1 MSIFN
6 ETLPDFVQTQLTG
19 REKNFDAG
27 GLTMYQENM
36 AHTAWIRAIS
46 GVDTVDS
53 KGDYTNDLA
62 QSWIL
67 TGYNQYGD
75 ITSPLPGYQKS
86 LRHGTVPIPGIT
98 SLECQSISPNGSL
111 RKVTI
116 NFKCWSLEQLEI
128 LEKLYMRPGFTVCIE
143 WGWNKDVGSKG
154 NIDISPFGSSNNFLT
169 SNGGSNLMSL
179 YEIAYDEV
187 KKSNGNYDICIG
199 KVQNYNW
206 EATTDGGYNCTTTI
220 VTYGEVIQS
229 FKINFIAMDS
239 AISIN
244 GAVKSA
250 TGANSTSKYGENL
263 LAGLLGELFDAG
275 KVADNGAK
283 TDVTVSNGKGDK
295 TYTLLT
301 LDLAEGIKTQPYLT
315 ADSIGKN
322 VYIKFEDFCDLIN
335 RFLMLS
341 NNKGNLIT
349 LRTKNYNGAD
359 LLCRAHPFQIS
370 ANPAVCLIRPDF
382 WLETILQVSEK
393 DKQKAKEIQKAT
405 QDTSYGN
412 PKSVNDGVKLALG
425 ENKSILK
432 KVEYILQHLEYKLS
446 FTKNENFEDLKSLI
460 DDVSVQIENYIS
472 KIDTKKNDDGTYT
485 ITLQFSDN
493 TQLPIIVKSLLA
505 SEVEISIFGGFAK
518 GTDLK
523 ELQKTATYWFD
534 HYGRNKTTTGV
545 EFTLYQKLYNEDPDN
560 FPNKIW
566 ELLKPRPLVQQFN
579 IAQIEAGNL
588 VAAYDDVSETS
599 KDIQFGLSALKSLD
613 PYFVTGNRYK
623 GKIGK
628 IYLNLDYIYKLIAP
642 IGTEISDPKRENNK
656 NLANILKQLLTE
668 VQNNLGSINDFE
680 LFIDPT
686 FNTTR
691 IIDKNLVEGAKDVY
705 SITVDNKK
713 TTAKSYG
720 IRSNIFPEQS
730 NIIAISAQ
738 AKSGALGEKNQHLV
752 AYNKGIQDRIIG
764 NEINSR
770 ASITNKITN
779 FDTEDISNPIFKA
792 LSAIT
797 DSLSIYT
804 PLAVEVAKRINTETN
819 PVKKRQEALEL
830 IRKIDPSWADF
841 LGPTST
847 DEVIFNKLDQLY

>member
-1 MSIFN
+1 
-6 ETLPDFVQTQLTG
+6 
-19 REKNFDAG
+19 
-27 GLTMYQENM
+27 
-36 AHTAWIRAIS
+36 
-46 GVDTVDS
+46 
-53 KGDYTNDLA
+53 
-62 QSWIL
+62 
-67 TGYNQYGD
+67 
-75 ITSPLPGYQKS
+75 
-86 LRHGTVPIPGIT
+86 
-98 SLECQSISPNGSL
+98 
-111 RKVTI
+111 
-116 NFKCWSLEQLEI
+116 
-128 LEKLYMRPGFTVCIE
+128 
-143 WGWNKDVGSKG
+143 
-154 NIDISPFGSSNNFLT
+154 
-169 SNGGSNLMSL
+169 
-179 YEIAYDEV
+179 
-187 KKSNGNYDICIG
+187 
-199 KVQNYNW
+199 
-206 EATTDGGYNCTTTI
+206 
-220 VTYGEVIQS
+220 
-229 FKINFIAMDS
+229 
-239 AISIN
+239 
-244 GAVKSA
+244 
-250 TGANSTSKYGENL
+250 
-263 LAGLLGELFDAG
+263 
-275 KVADNGAK
+275 VADNGAK

-322 VYIKFEDFCDLIN
+322 VYIKLEDFCDLIN

-341 NNKGNLIT
+341 NNKGNLII

-382 WLETILQVSEK
+382 WLETTLQVSEK

-412 PKSVNDGVKLALG
+412 PKSVSDSVKNALRSDDYFSIILYIT
-425 ENKSILK
+425 EYLNK
-432 KVEYILQHLEYKLS
+432 QLS
-446 FTKNENFEDLKSLI
+446 TSRYENFEDLQNI
-460 DDVSVQIENYIS
+460 ANNMFVQLENYIS
-472 KIDTKKNDDGTYT
+472 KIDTKKNDDGTYLIEYNFEDIT
-485 ITLQFSDN
+485 IRQEN
-493 TQLPIIVKSLLA
+493 VKSL
-505 SEVEISIFGGFAK
+505 SVDETRIGFISPNI
-518 GTDLK
+518 D
-523 ELQKTATYWFD
+523 EKTKNLIIKLFNDYSD
-534 HYGRNKTTTGV
+534 KNPL
-545 EFTLYQKLYNEDPDN
+545 FTLKSNTEQWGEKLYDL
-560 FPNKIW
+560 FKA
-566 ELLKPRPLVQQFN
+566 RPLAQQFN
-579 IAQIEAGNL
+579 KAQIEAGNL
-588 VAAYDDVSETS
+588 VAAYDNVSEAS

-680 LFIDPT
+680 LFVDPT

-691 IIDKNLVEGAKDVY
+691 IIDKNLVEGTKDVY

-804 PLAVEVAKRINTETN
+804 PSAIEVAKRINTETD
-819 PVKKRQEALEL
+819 PIKKRQEALEL
-830 IRKIDPSWADF
+830 IRKIDPAWANLF
-841 LGPTST
+841 ELTSS